1 MNRFSITL
9 ASIAAAAVLLLA
21 LPSCAQTLTLFRF
34 GNGVYDYE
42 LTAPAGGTITLAPGT
57 AIVLSG
63 LSGVTGATV
72 SGGLTNGGA
81 DPEGCGLRLVW
92 FTSTKVAL
100 TQPNGLSVC
109 VFATPSSSSPGQFP
123 TLEVTAPSTTL
134 GTVKFTLYAVGGN
147 VTGTIQGPSPFVG
160 TPGVPNCTI
169 DNVSALILQYGEMP
183 RAATALGYA
192 SLAALQTAVVA
203 FCAPGG

>member
-100 TQPNGLSVC
+100 IQPNGLSVC
-109 VFATPSSSSPGQFP
+109 VFAAPSLQPGQFP
-123 TLEVTAPSTTL
+123 TLEVTA
-134 GTVKFTLYAVGGN
+134 AVHDSRDRQIHALRGGRQRN
-147 VTGTIQGPSPFVG
+147 R
-160 TPGVPNCTI
+160 
-169 DNVSALILQYGEMP
+169 DNP
-183 RAATALGYA
+183 RAVPLRRNARGA
-192 SLAALQTAVVA
+192 
-203 FCAPGG
+203 

>member
-21 LPSCAQTLTLFRF
+21 SASVPSWAQTLTLFRF

-81 DPEGCGLRLVW
+81 DPGRGVR
-92 FTSTKVAL
+92 A
-100 TQPNGLSVC
+100 Q
-109 VFATPSSSSPGQFP
+109 
-123 TLEVTAPSTTL
+123 APS
-134 GTVKFTLYAVGGN
+134 GSQA
-147 VTGTIQGPSPFVG
+147 
-160 TPGVPNCTI
+160 
-169 DNVSALILQYGEMP
+169 P
-183 RAATALGYA
+183 RWR
-192 SLAALQTAVVA
+192 
-203 FCAPGG
+203 

>member
-1 MNRFSITL
+1 VNRFSITL

-109 VFATPSSSSPGQFP
+109 MFAAPTSSPGQFP
-123 TLEVTAPSTTL
+123 ALEVTAPSTTL
-134 GTVKFTLYAVGGN
+134 VDRIKH
-147 VTGTIQGPSPFVG
+147 FV
-160 TPGVPNCTI
+160 PPINGV
-169 DNVSALILQYGEMP
+169 SH
-183 RAATALGYA
+183 
-192 SLAALQTAVVA
+192 
-203 FCAPGG
+203 